1 MILLLI
7 ALLLLPTAMMPR
19 EELYPVERVEVEARD
34 TGIPSEARRAVVMTR
49 TGGKSPIKILN
60 LKAYEKEGE
69 FNTVHL
75 EYIVVYHTRD
85 YVLAQRKVDYET
97 FEKAWLEINRNR
109 AFQLENAPEGPA
121 GEPTY
126 TVRVKEVKRT
136 NTFTVT
142 APENLD
148 DKRYLNIISAMEEF
162 WREQLE
168 IE

>member
-1 MILLLI
+1 
-7 ALLLLPTAMMPR
+7 
-19 EELYPVERVEVEARD
+19 
-34 TGIPSEARRAVVMTR
+34 
-49 TGGKSPIKILN
+49 LN